1 MVHLCPLEGG
11 WRGEMQLLTCE
22 RVGELQ
28 ELGMEVE
35 AVGEVTVEAV
45 AEDRGAKTFGSRRM
59 DAKLVGATRLR
70 AEAYAGDFHAVALLI
85 PQNFELRNRLFAML
99 EVHPLPRQV
108 VEVGAEREGNNPHR
122 SLR

>member
-1 MVHLCPLEGG
+1 
-11 WRGEMQLLTCE
+11 MQLLTCE

-70 AEAYAGDFHAVALLI
+70 AEAYACDFHAVALLM
-85 PQNFELRNRLFAML
+85 PEDFELRYSFLAML

-108 VEVGAEREGNNPHR
+108 VEVGTEWEGNNPHR